1 VNCTTVHKLKRMKKI
16 FMAATA
22 VGAATAG
29 VIIYLRN
36 RNSEQKTIEN
46 SAKDAYR
53 TMNNGLGKV
62 ERLGQ
67 HSMG

>member
-1 VNCTTVHKLKRMKKI
+1 MKKI
-16 FMAATA
+16 LMAATA

-29 VIIYLRN
+29 VILYLRN
-36 RNSEQKTIEN
+36 RNSDQKTIEN

-53 TMNNGLGKV
+53 TMNDGFGKV

-67 HSMG
+67 HAMG